1 MPVTGPDKQ
10 ASDATGALHAAAL
23 QTSASILALQRRAQ
37 HEQAHTLALLNAVLG
52 SMSDGLVAVDS
63 SGAITTINPAAV
75 AMLALPPDMAARGRW
90 AEVQTHVAEQACRPS
105 AVDPVPAP
113 ALPSGAVAL
122 DVIDMADGRVLE
134 RQQQAQQVD
143 GVQFGTLWIYR
154 DVTARKAAER
164 ALQQAQADT
173 AHRLR
178 ETEQARQVLLS
189 ALEDQRQAEAA
200 QRASEARFRA
210 SFNSAGIGMALKA
223 LDGRWMEVNQQL
235 CDIVGYPAQALLQ
248 MSFQQITH
256 PDDLPADMAQV
267 QRLLEGH
274 ASYFQI
280 EKRYLHAEGRTVWV
294 RLTMA
299 AVRDAVGRPEYFV
312 AHLEDIG
319 QRKALGQALGQSRAR
334 LQATLDALPDLMFE
348 VGLDGRYH
356 DYRALRS
363 DLLAAPPA
371 AFLGRLMSEVLPA
384 EAAAEAMAALSE
396 ASATGLSSGRQMA
409 LDLPQGR
416 RWFELSVARK
426 PAVADEGQR
435 FIVLS
440 RDVTE
445 RQEGEAALRRA
456 LAEQSVLLK
465 EVHHRVKNNLQII
478 HSLLRL
484 EAGRSRL
491 PETATVLR
499 DMRGRIQSMAL
510 LHESIYRT
518 GSFAAVDLGDY
529 LRQVATQAVR
539 VLQTQASA
547 VHLHL
552 DLASIRLSLDQALP
566 CGLLVNELISNSLK
580 HGFPDGRGGEIQVT
594 LQQLGGSAALQLCVG
609 DNGAGLQPDFEA
621 RRGQG
626 LGLQLVADL
635 AAQLG
640 GRLAVGPAPAAVF
653 IVTFDPAAPAT
664 EDNSR

>member
-1 MPVTGPDKQ
+1 MTDSVEHP
-10 ASDATGALHAAAL
+10 SDATGALHAAAL
-23 QTSASILALQRRAQ
+23 QTSASILALHRRAQ
-37 HEQAHTLALLNAVLG
+37 QEQAHTLALLNAVLG

-63 SGAITTINPAAV
+63 SGAITAINPAAV
-75 AMLALPPDMAARGRW
+75 SMLALPPDMAARARW
-90 AEVQTHVAEQACRPS
+90 AEVQAHVAQQACRS
-105 AVDPVPAP
+105 AATNPVPAL
-113 ALPSGAVAL
+113 ALPTGAVAL
-122 DVIDMADGRVLE
+122 DEIDMADGRVIE
-134 RQQQAQQVD
+134 RQQRAQQVD
-143 GVQFGTLWIYR
+143 GVQLGTLWIYR
-154 DVTARKAAER
+154 DVTARKADER

-173 AHRLR
+173 AARLR

-189 ALEDQRQAEAA
+189 ALEDQQQAEAA
-200 QRASEARFRA
+200 HRAIEARFRA

-223 LDGRWMEVNQQL
+223 LDGRWLEVNQQM

-274 ASYFQI
+274 ASHFQI

-299 AVRDAVGRPEYFV
+299 AVRDAAGRPQYFV
-312 AHLEDIG
+312 THVEDIG
-319 QRKALGQALGQSRAR
+319 QRKALEQALGQSQAR

-348 VGLDGRYH
+348 VDPDGRYH

-363 DLLAAPPA
+363 DLLATSSA
-371 AFLGRLMSEVLPA
+371 AFLGRLRSEVLPA
-384 EAAAEAMAALSE
+384 EAAAEAMAALRE
-396 ASATGLSSGRQMA
+396 AGATGISSGRQLA

-426 PAVADEGQR
+426 PALADEGQR

-445 RQEGEAALRRA
+445 RREGEAALRRA

-465 EVHHRVKNNLQII
+465 EVHHRVKNNLQIM

-484 EAGRSRL
+484 EAARSVL

-518 GSFAAVDLGDY
+518 GIFAAVDLGDY

-539 VLQTQASA
+539 VLQTHAGT
-547 VHLHL
+547 VHLRL
-552 DLASIRLSLDQALP
+552 DLASTRLGLDQALP
-566 CGLLVNELISNSLK
+566 CGLLVNELITNSMK
-580 HGFPDGRGGEIQVT
+580 HGFPGGRSGEIQVT
-594 LQQLGGSAALQLCVG
+594 LQRQGGGSVLQLCVR
-609 DNGAGLQPDFEA
+609 DNGAGLPPDIEA

-635 AAQLG
+635 AEQLG
-640 GRLAVGPAPAAVF
+640 GRLAIGPVPAAMF
-653 IVTFDPAAPAT
+653 SVTFEPERPAAGG
-664 EDNSR
+664 DSR